1 MKTYSFTTNL
11 QHIVLPKMETYSITK
26 KWKPIVLPKN
36 GSHYMVSSMELVF
49 AGSAKSKIER

>member
-26 KWKPIVLPKN
+26 KWKHIVLPKN
-36 GSHYMVSSMELVF
+36 GSHHMVSSMELVF
-49 AGSAKSKIER
+49 CWQCKIED